1 MKNNHWE
8 KFDILSRIIVTLTI
22 AAVGWYFTATYQKE
36 QHELNKTQLES
47 EILKTAINGNENE
60 RMLAIKFAALIAEK
74 FDDKEFEKIIL
85 EISYSEDNTDAVRL
99 RARKRFLE
107 LSLDDPNPTVRKM
120 AQNDLHSISLK
131 EILISADNYYKVEHF
146 SKSAMSYEKATS
158 LVPLGAHVDL
168 NTLEEARNNLDQNPE
183 KACSLYR
190 KFFSQLR

>member
-146 SKSAMSYEKATS
+146 SKSAMSYEKATI